1 VRLQREPERRRTS
14 GWKGVGRK
22 ETRGEVEP
30 QILSKYLASYTFRN
44 PQDLNS
50 EMHFNVALD
59 GGALFMAI
67 GGQGQTG
74 DGGDMKAARDR

>member
-1 VRLQREPERRRTS
+1 
-14 GWKGVGRK
+14 
-22 ETRGEVEP
+22 
-30 QILSKYLASYTFRN
+30 
-44 PQDLNS
+44 
-50 EMHFNVALD
+50 MHFNVALD